1 MEMEFMLHN
10 NKSDVKKSLILDE
23 TFFIEN
29 TRRDLDI
36 VQRKGDLER
45 SEQNVRMDISCMR
58 FIILMTMYIFLVILK
73 CSISRPIYM
82 V

>member
-1 MEMEFMLHN
+1 MLHN

-36 VQRKGDLER
+36 VQRKGNL
-45 SEQNVRMDISCMR
+45 
-58 FIILMTMYIFLVILK
+58 
-73 CSISRPIYM
+73 
-82 V
+82 